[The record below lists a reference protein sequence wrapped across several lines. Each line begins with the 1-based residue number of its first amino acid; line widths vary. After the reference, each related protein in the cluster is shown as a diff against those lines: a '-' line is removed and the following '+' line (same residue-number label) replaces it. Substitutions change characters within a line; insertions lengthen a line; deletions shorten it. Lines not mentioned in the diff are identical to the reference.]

1 MKRVKMDIDVIGW
14 AEGDQVAIW
23 LYPDFGLVGIE
34 MIYWPRKKTGYSI
47 RHRVSPQ
54 VAREIAEGLLQL
66 ADKVEKEG

>member
-34 MIYWPRKKTGYSI
+34 MIYWPRKKQDISFGIVYL
-47 RHRVSPQ
+47 RKW
-54 VAREIAEGLLQL
+54 RE
-66 ADKVEKEG
+66 K